1 MYFLLP
7 GYFFIPPPFLPFV
20 SCKLR
25 QIFELVSCRI
35 LICSINAAKNLFCCS
50 TSPATPMPTPTPLPL
65 PLTLSAEAA
74 EALLLL
80 LPLRHS
86 GVFCPL
92 SLESLSDG
100 FSRQGSLK
108 RNLRKIKK
116 LIWFDCFF
124 FFFFSHTLDLCSD
137 CCRCH
142 RAHLWSFG
150 HAPSR
155 RHHRH
160 HRRRRRHRLRSVY
173 WAAVVNWRNPV
184 LHRCA

>member
-1 MYFLLP
+1 MWENNFTKLNRYIKTVGKPEKPTITIYRVYMYFLLP

-108 RNLRKIKK
+108 RKLQKIKK
-116 LIWFDCFF
+116 LI
-124 FFFFSHTLDLCSD
+124 
-137 CCRCH
+137 
-142 RAHLWSFG
+142 
-150 HAPSR
+150 
-155 RHHRH
+155 
-160 HRRRRRHRLRSVY
+160 
-173 WAAVVNWRNPV
+173 
-184 LHRCA
+184 